1 MFGSRYQGTV
11 IGKELKIVGSITAD
25 CLVWVYGQIDG
36 QLHCSSLVIDNA
48 AHVSGTVAAERIV
61 VDGKVEGSIQ
71 GGKVVL
77 KSRAQVVGDLY
88 YQSLA
93 IESGASFDGRLLQV
107 RGNGQR
113 ATNLERQ
120 IENRESLARRIERAV
135 AVEFD
140 IIPLVPGKA
149 DSLHDAGACAARY
162 EHAEL
167 VVEGN
172 QSITQIKEHSR
183 KKHKRR
189 ALGKGLRDLL
199 SSRPRGSPR
208 ILG

>member
-208 ILG
+208 LLG

>member
-48 AHVSGTVAAERIV
+48 AHVSGTVAAERVV

-120 IENRESLARRIERAV
+120 IENRERLARRIERA

-149 DSLHDAGACAARY
+149 DSLHDAGGCAARF

>member
-1 MFGSRYQGTV
+1 V

-149 DSLHDAGACAARY
+149 DSLHDAGAWAARY

>member
-1 MFGSRYQGTV
+1 V

>member
-183 KKHKRR
+183 KK
-189 ALGKGLRDLL
+189 A
-199 SSRPRGSPR
+199 
-208 ILG
+208 